1 LGASGGG
8 TLTANLS
15 LGQHF
20 TATIDTG
27 ASVISVS
34 NAVASDEYMA
44 WVISLTNGGS
54 QTITWTAVDWEGGSA
69 PDLTSSGLDLLGFYT
84 YDGATT
90 IHGFP
95 ISIASA

>member
-1 LGASGGG
+1 V
-8 TLTANLS
+8 NLN

-27 ASVISVS
+27 SSVITAS
-34 NAVASDEYMA
+34 NFAASDEYMA
-44 WVISLTNGGS
+44 WVISLTNGQS
-54 QTITWTAVDWEGGSA
+54 QSITWTDVDWEGGD
-69 PDLTSSGLDLLGFYT
+69 PPTLTTSGLDLLGFYT
-84 YDGATT
+84 YDGGTT